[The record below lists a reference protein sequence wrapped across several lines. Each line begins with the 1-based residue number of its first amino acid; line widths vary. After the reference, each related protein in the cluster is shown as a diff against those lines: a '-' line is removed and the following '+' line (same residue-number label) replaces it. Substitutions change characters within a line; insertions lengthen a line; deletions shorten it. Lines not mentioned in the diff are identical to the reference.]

1 MFEYMRTS
9 IICRYIT
16 TPDPDFALFW
26 EKFSKKNPIFADKT
40 SYFQVGTLKYIDVIF
55 IYYTVCKFC

>member
-26 EKFSKKNPIFADKT
+26 EKFSKKMKKAKH
-40 SYFQVGTLKYIDVIF
+40 YG
-55 IYYTVCKFC
+55 